1 MHESPDREHERESK
15 EAAPMPLEIQRKE
28 PHELS
33 WPSKDYNIPR
43 IEEVQQEK
51 ERERSIHALEVTTSK
66 EEKPAQV
73 NQVPS
78 PSSEILCKEPSE
90 LEKFSIKGD
99 GSKAESLVQTQEG
112 KESIHSI
119 EETTTTSQEAA
130 DELDEPLKL
139 SGSSSTQ
146 QFEQKN
152 GVGSKQSEDSKD
164 SKIDESHA
172 IHEIEEEK
180 AYGKGDEASKEESQ
194 VLEEQK
200 EYTEEAIG
208 RGKDNKKRP
217 KKLFVSL
224 IIAASALLFSGIFF
238 FIWQRRSR
246 KSVFVLLVV
255 LNDSQSELKFTL
267 HINIQRRR
275 AIQRTWVFSCLRL

>member
-66 EEKPAQV
+66 EEKPTQV

-119 EETTTTSQEAA
+119 EETTTTSEEVA

-146 QFEQKN
+146 QFEQKS
-152 GVGSKQSEDSKD
+152 GVGSKQSKDSKD
-164 SKIDESHA
+164 SKIDGRESTKGETDQEVEQQEPQQPQYPAVQQCRNNDLVESHA

-208 RGKDNKKRP
+208 GGKDNKKRP

-238 FIWQRRSR
+238 FIRQRRSR
-246 KSVFVLLVV
+246 K
-255 LNDSQSELKFTL
+255 
-267 HINIQRRR
+267 R
-275 AIQRTWVFSCLRL
+275 